1 MTNEL
6 QIEVR
11 STELD
16 ALRHVNNAKYL
27 EYLEW
32 GRFEWVKQAGV
43 PIDSFGRGPL
53 STVIVN
59 VNINYRREA
68 TMGERL
74 VVRTWLAAI
83 GRSSFRI
90 AQQVVNERGE
100 TVCDAVVTSAMFDM
114 QTRRS
119 VPVPDELRVKFEG
132 LVVQEGAS
140 A

>member
-6 QIEVR
+6 AIEVR

-16 ALRHVNNAKYL
+16 ALGHVNNAKYL

-32 GRFEWVKQAGV
+32 GRFEWVRQAGV
-43 PIDSFGRGPL
+43 PIDSFGRGAL

-74 VVRTWLAAI
+74 TVRTWLAAI

-90 AQQVVNERGE
+90 GQEIVNGRGE
-100 TVCDAVVTSAMFDM
+100 TVADAVVTSAMFDM
-114 QTRRS
+114 RTRRS
-119 VPVPDELRVKFEG
+119 VPVPDDLRATFQA
-132 LVVQEGAS
+132 LVREAGPS